1 MIGGTD
7 MTTHSIAAL
16 WSRARTPFRLFSAL
30 RRFAI
35 MARTRRDLA
44 RLDEHLLR
52 DIGLT
57 RHEAETEAFR
67 APWDVPPHWR
77 G

>member
-1 MIGGTD
+1 
-7 MTTHSIAAL
+7 MTTQSITAI
-16 WSRARTPFRLFSAL
+16 WSRAIRPFRFLGKARQMGNVRQSRRAL
-30 RRFAI
+30 
-35 MARTRRDLA
+35 L
-44 RLDEHLLR
+44 RLDEHLLH

-67 APWDVPPHWR
+67 PPWDVPPHWR

>member
-1 MIGGTD
+1 MI
-7 MTTHSIAAL
+7 MHTHTIGAL
-16 WSRARTPFRLFSAL
+16 WSRATTPFRFLRKVRQMNDLIQSRRAL
-30 RRFAI
+30 R
-35 MARTRRDLA
+35 

-57 RHEAETEAFR
+57 RHEAEAEASR
-67 APWDVPPHWR
+67 MPWDPPLHWR

>member
-1 MIGGTD
+1 
-7 MTTHSIAAL
+7 MTTHTIAAL
-16 WSRARTPFRLFSAL
+16 WSRARTPFHLL
-30 RRFAI
+30 RKFRQMTDLI
-35 MARTRRDLA
+35 QSRRDLR